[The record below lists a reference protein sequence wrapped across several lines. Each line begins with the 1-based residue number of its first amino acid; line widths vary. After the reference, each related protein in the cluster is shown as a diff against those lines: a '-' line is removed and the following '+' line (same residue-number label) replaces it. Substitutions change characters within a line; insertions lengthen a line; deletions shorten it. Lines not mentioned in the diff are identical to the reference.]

1 MMFVRK
7 WYLREEAEEGN
18 DLPGN
23 PPEESQVDKWSD
35 FLSDDEP
42 MVEEEPEA
50 DLPPEEKPPAEETP
64 EVAPAEP
71 PAVEPPPA
79 QETPAAQP
87 LTKEQ
92 IAELRGQFEAK
103 LVESYAISEEDSLAL
118 QTEPEKVLP
127 KMAARLH
134 LEVLDAVMGQLQQAL
149 PRYIESYAVTT
160 TKDVQAKNEFFSA
173 WPELQQYESQVL
185 QMGQMFNAMNPK
197 ADPQTRIKRIGE
209 LTMAAL
215 GLQRQAAAETPAAQP
230 QAFRPAAP
238 SKMSSPPPEKTKWER
253 VMEDDDD

>member
-1 MMFVRK
+1 MFKFKR
-7 WYLREEAEEGN
+7 YLQEAAEEGT

-23 PPEESQVDKWSD
+23 PPEESQVDKWGD

-42 MVEEEPEA
+42 MVEEEPKA
-50 DLPPEEKPPAEETP
+50 DLPPEEKLSEEKTP
-64 EVAPAEP
+64 EVPPAEP

-103 LVESYAISEEDSLAL
+103 LAESYAISEEDSLAL

-127 KMAARLH
+127 KMAAKLH
-134 LEVLDAVMGQLQQAL
+134 LGVLDAVMGHLQQAL
-149 PRYIESYAVTT
+149 PGYIESYAVATMEN
-160 TKDVQAKNEFFSA
+160 ARARNEFFSA
-173 WPELQQYESQVL
+173 WPELQPYEAQVL
-185 QMGQMFNAMNPK
+185 QMGQIFNAMNPK

-215 GLQRQAAAETPAAQP
+215 GLQRQAAAKTPAVQP

-238 SKMSSPPPEKTKWER
+238 SKMSSPPPEKTKWEM
-253 VMEDDDD
+253 VMDDDD